1 MRGRDTRVSIHRPQ
15 ERRTLQKLP
24 SLPFSVKLA
33 YGTGELAAAVPSSLS
48 AFFVLYFFT
57 DVAGLTPALAGS
69 VLLFGRL
76 WDAIN
81 DPLVGWLSDRTE
93 SRLGRRYPWMLLGVI
108 PLSICFVLLWTVP
121 PVTTQWGL
129 FSYYAVLSLFAF
141 ASLTAVQLPYTALAA
156 ELSDDYDE
164 RTALISMKSA
174 FSIGGSILGLVM
186 AQIIFER
193 VNDPAAQY
201 RLLGQLS
208 ASLAVFMIVICV
220 LGTYRRYWQVQ
231 ANRPRLAPNAAATS
245 LLSDIRSVFRNA
257 AFRKILGLYLCGWV
271 GIQLTAAM
279 LPYFVDVWM
288 GLPESHFARMALTV
302 QGTAIAM
309 VIVWERVA
317 RLSGKRTVFLLGAP
331 LAVLALSALIT
342 LQPGE
347 VFMMYVLGVF
357 AGMGVATMYMVP
369 FSMLPDVVDLDEL
382 ETGLRRE
389 GLYFSAVV
397 FLQKLGIAVAL
408 FASGSF
414 LGLTGFAA
422 DAESQPLAV
431 LWAIRLLIG
440 PLPAILLL
448 GSLWFAYRYPINRR
462 CHQQILLALQDKR
475 LQTQQSPLP
484 PSNLNQ
490 PTAGPEGPGE

>member
-1 MRGRDTRVSIHRPQ
+1 
-15 ERRTLQKLP
+15 
-24 SLPFSVKLA
+24 
-33 YGTGELAAAVPSSLS
+33 
-48 AFFVLYFFT
+48 
-57 DVAGLTPALAGS
+57 
-69 VLLFGRL
+69 
-76 WDAIN
+76 
-81 DPLVGWLSDRTE
+81 
-93 SRLGRRYPWMLLGVI
+93 
-108 PLSICFVLLWTVP
+108 
-121 PVTTQWGL
+121 
-129 FSYYAVLSLFAF
+129 
-141 ASLTAVQLPYTALAA
+141 
-156 ELSDDYDE
+156 
-164 RTALISMKSA
+164 
-174 FSIGGSILGLVM
+174 
-186 AQIIFER
+186 
-193 VNDPAAQY
+193 
-201 RLLGQLS
+201 
-208 ASLAVFMIVICV
+208 
-220 LGTYRRYWQVQ
+220 
-231 ANRPRLAPNAAATS
+231 
-245 LLSDIRSVFRNA
+245 
-257 AFRKILGLYLCGWV
+257 
-271 GIQLTAAM
+271 
-279 LPYFVDVWM
+279 M

>member
-1 MRGRDTRVSIHRPQ
+1 M
-15 ERRTLQKLP
+15 
-24 SLPFSVKLA
+24 
-33 YGTGELAAAVPSSLS
+33 
-48 AFFVLYFFT
+48 
-57 DVAGLTPALAGS
+57 AGLTPALAGS

-484 PSNLNQ
+484 P
-490 PTAGPEGPGE
+490 

>member
-317 RLSGKRTVFLLGAP
+317 RLSGKRIVFLLGAP

>member
-1 MRGRDTRVSIHRPQ
+1 
-15 ERRTLQKLP
+15 LQKLP